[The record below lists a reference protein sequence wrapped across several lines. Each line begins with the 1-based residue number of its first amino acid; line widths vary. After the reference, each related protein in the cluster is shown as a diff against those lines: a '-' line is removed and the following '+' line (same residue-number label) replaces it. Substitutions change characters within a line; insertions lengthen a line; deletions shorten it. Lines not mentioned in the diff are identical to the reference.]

1 MIPALDT
8 MNGLV
13 RVFVGGINNK
23 TKQTIY
29 KNGFFFVT
37 GIVSGVVLNDIFIL
51 LNLPSGPIIVST
63 PDGPNTTGLRVD
75 ELWQNGIA
83 TMILAAGILLNKSEL
98 MSIAVGQYLGIQLAN
113 KSERGLYIGAT

>member
-1 MIPALDT
+1 

-29 KNGFFFVT
+29 KNGFFFGT
-37 GIVSGVVLNDIFIL
+37 GVVSGIVLNDIFRI
-51 LNLPSGPIIVST
+51 LNLPSGPVVVST
-63 PDGPNTTGLRVD
+63 PDGPDTTGLRVD